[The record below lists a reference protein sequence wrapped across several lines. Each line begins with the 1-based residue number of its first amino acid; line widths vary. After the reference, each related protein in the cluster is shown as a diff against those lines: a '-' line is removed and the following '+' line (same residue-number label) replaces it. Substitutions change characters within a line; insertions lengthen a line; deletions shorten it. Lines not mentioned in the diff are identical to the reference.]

1 AAGKLVTR
9 AFRSAGEGERCTPP
23 KEAAQE
29 CAGSLSMKRWWQP
42 SMSVYPPRMKA
53 TDFRIT
59 LIATLIASGAA
70 FSKDAPALQ
79 EAVKNKISQE
89 KENLLSLYRELHAA
103 P

>member
-1 AAGKLVTR
+1 
-9 AFRSAGEGERCTPP
+9 
-23 KEAAQE
+23 
-29 CAGSLSMKRWWQP
+29 MKRWWQA

-89 KENLLSLYRELHAA
+89 KEDLLSLYRELHAA
-103 P
+103 PELSFQEEKTSQRMAKEMRAAGFEVTEKIG